1 MIDVLFVC
9 LGNICRSPMAE
20 AIFRHK
26 INEAGLSHK
35 ISVDSVGTYGGHAG
49 GRPQRGTERELRRH
63 KIPFDGI
70 VSRQLTPED
79 LEDADYIVVMDT
91 QNLNDVRQL
100 AWRWGFDDELH
111 QDIRMMLEFSSGG
124 HQGSL
129 DVPDPYYSRG
139 FDKVYKKLNEAGNGL
154 LKHIRENEEL

>member
-1 MIDVLFVC
+1 MSHVLFVC

-26 INEAGLSHK
+26 INQAGLSDQ

-49 GRPQRGTERELRRH
+49 DHPHRGTQRELRRH

-70 VSRQLTPED
+70 VSRQLTPQD
-79 LEDADYIVVMDT
+79 LEKADYIVVMDT
-91 QNLNDVRQL
+91 ENLNDVRQL
-100 AWRWGFDDELH
+100 AWRWGFDDEIH
-111 QDIRMMLEFSSGG
+111 QDIRMMLEFSSG
-124 HQGSL
+124 HQGTL

-139 FDKVYKKLNEAGNGL
+139 FDKVYRMLNDAATGL
-154 LKHIRENEEL
+154 LKHIREKEGF